1 MTVKKKKFLKKKKK
15 KNEEGKKKV
24 RKEKE
29 IVIELKKKDENLGMP
44 LQVGKCILKKK
55 LANGYDRME
64 TWSWVI
70 DKGVLW

>member
-1 MTVKKKKFLKKKKK
+1 MMVKKPFLKKKKK
-15 KNEEGKKKV
+15 IQRREKKL

>member
-1 MTVKKKKFLKKKKK
+1 M
-15 KNEEGKKKV
+15 

-29 IVIELKKKDENLGMP
+29 IVIELKEKDKNLGMP